1 MIEKLSKTFGVAD
14 FLNNFT
20 KMITNAANAPTVK
33 RTRRRKAKQKKH
45 KNRAVRK
52 NKSAAAAAKNICENK
67 SRAQTKKRPKKKTKA
82 VAKKSLNGQAEK
94 KLLLSSFCHKKA
106 AKNDKTVVK
115 TTQNKQ

>member
-20 KMITNAANAPTVK
+20 KMITKAANAPTVK
-33 RTRRRKAKQKKH
+33 QKKH
-45 KNRAVRK
+45 KNRTVRK